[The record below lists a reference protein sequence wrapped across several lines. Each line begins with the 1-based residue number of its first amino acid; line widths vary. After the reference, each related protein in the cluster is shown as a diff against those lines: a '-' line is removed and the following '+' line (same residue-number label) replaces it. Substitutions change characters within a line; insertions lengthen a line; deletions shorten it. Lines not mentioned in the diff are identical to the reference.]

1 MLDNAELRK
10 RLGTVR
16 DVVYRNL
23 MKEYIPFPIDKG
35 IATGWTREVGVS
47 RGGGTIIYTS
57 YMYQMASVFKSF
69 ERLLPSFGSL
79 GKIGVI
85 ASLGSKLIKP
95 SGAEIK
101 RSYLILNNIYRMVRA
116 SGKEA
121 GYMYEDEPYSGALL
135 YELGFIDEFKEY
147 GKKLLSYFRERGVS
161 EIITVDPHTT
171 FALANHKRLIGF
183 DVPFMNYLDLASG
196 ARGSGKYVI
205 HDSCIYSRLL
215 DKYDRVRQVAGGAGI
230 EVVEDERVTSRG
242 MGFCCGG
249 PLGPLDSKFS
259 DEMARVRAGSL
270 KSISEEALVFC
281 PLCYENLSPYI
292 KVKDFAEVITV

>member
-23 MKEYIPFPIDKG
+23 MKEYLPFPIDKG
-35 IATGWTREVGVS
+35 IATGWAHEAGVK
-47 RGGGTIIYTS
+47 RGGSTIIYTS

-95 SGAEIK
+95 GEAEIK
-101 RSYLILNNIYRMVRA
+101 RSNLILGNIYRIVSA
-116 SGKEA
+116 SGREA

-147 GKKLLSYFRERGVS
+147 GKRLLGYFRERGVK

-171 FALANHKRLIGF
+171 FALDNYRRLIGF
-183 DVPFMNYLDLASG
+183 DLQFTSYLDLAG
-196 ARGSGKYVI
+196 RARGSGKYVI

-215 DKYDRVRQVAGGAGI
+215 DRYDMVRQVAAGAGI
-230 EVVEDERVTSRG
+230 QVVEDEMVTGRG

-270 KSISEEALVFC
+270 KGVNEEALVFC

-292 KVKDFAEVITV
+292 RVKDFAEVINI